1 MSLLFNIVLGVLDIA
16 IRQGKEIKGI
26 QIVRKEVKLSLFA
39 NDIILHMKNVKVSTK
54 KKTIKLINEFGTF
67 ASYNINIQKLVS
79 FLYPI
84 Q

>member
-79 FLYPI
+79 FIYPI